1 MYNDLR
7 TFYHQWGNAMLR
19 LKECLKL
26 FMIFF
31 RVGAFTFGGGY
42 SMIPILRHE
51 FVNRRGW
58 ITDEEMLNF
67 IAVSQST
74 PGIIAVNM
82 AVFISHKREKL
93 MGALFAVTGVILPS
107 LIVISAI
114 AAFFGNFAE
123 IPVVMKALVGIN
135 ITVAVILISAVFD
148 LGKKTITDVICF
160 IIATASFVCVAVF
173 GISSIWLI
181 LVSLFLGIL
190 VRGGKVLK

>member
-1 MYNDLR
+1 
-7 TFYHQWGNAMLR
+7 
-19 LKECLKL
+19 
-26 FMIFF
+26 MIFF

-58 ITDEEMLNF
+58 ISDEEMLNF
-67 IAVSQST
+67 IAISQST

-82 AVFISHKREKL
+82 AAFISHKREKL
-93 MGALFAVTGVILPS
+93 MGALFAVTGVVLPS

-135 ITVAVILISAVFD
+135 ITVDGIDKRVFD
-148 LGKKTITDVICF
+148 LGKRQLPTDLLYYRDRV
-160 IIATASFVCVAVF
+160 VCPCRAF

>member
-1 MYNDLR
+1 MGKCDVAIKGMLKA
-7 TFYHQWGNAMLR
+7 FYD
-19 LKECLKL
+19 
-26 FMIFF
+26 FF

-58 ITDEEMLNF
+58 ISDEEMLNF

-93 MGALFAVTGVILPS
+93 MGALLRSRVSSCPR
-107 LIVISAI
+107 IVISAI

-123 IPVVMKALVGIN
+123 IPVVMKALGGIN

-148 LGKKTITDVICF
+148 LGKRQLPT
-160 IIATASFVCVAVF
+160 
-173 GISSIWLI
+173 
-181 LVSLFLGIL
+181 
-190 VRGGKVLK
+190 

>member
-1 MYNDLR
+1 
-7 TFYHQWGNAMLR
+7 MLR

-58 ITDEEMLNF
+58 ISDEEMLNF

>member
-1 MYNDLR
+1 
-7 TFYHQWGNAMLR
+7 
-19 LKECLKL
+19 
-26 FMIFF
+26 
-31 RVGAFTFGGGY
+31 
-42 SMIPILRHE
+42 
-51 FVNRRGW
+51 
-58 ITDEEMLNF
+58 
-67 IAVSQST
+67 
-74 PGIIAVNM
+74 
-82 AVFISHKREKL
+82 

-123 IPVVMKALVGIN
+123 IPVVMKALGGIN